1 MGVATECGNL
11 NFLHEFATECRLLII
26 ALYADALII
35 SQQVWI
41 FPL

>member
-1 MGVATECGNL
+1 MRYFKL
-11 NFLHEFATECRLLII
+11 IHEVATECRLLIF
-26 ALYADALII
+26 ALYADALVI